1 VRVTSQGQPRTIFKR
16 AVERK
21 NLLLAEVTAREI
33 GRVDLQEALSLVLL
47 VAELQPARLDAFG
60 RRWLARVAS
69 ERKVSL
75 AELDMAVTALRALPS
90 ERAAAALR
98 EIAK

>member
-1 VRVTSQGQPRTIFKR
+1 VTSQGQPRTIFKR

-47 VAELQPARLDAFG
+47 VAEL
-60 RRWLARVAS
+60 
-69 ERKVSL
+69 
-75 AELDMAVTALRALPS
+75 
-90 ERAAAALR
+90 
-98 EIAK
+98 